1 MSYVVRAFPVLEGQE
16 DRVRE
21 LARAMA
27 AERSAEAA
35 KFYSAFGVR
44 HESWHLQ
51 ETPQGLWVIA
61 VSDIDEPDQRAAE
74 YAAATEEFAGW
85 FKQQV
90 LALSGIDPQTQPLGP
105 PTEALFSISAEAPRP
120 VAAAIDLWERF
131 RAGTISEA
139 ENIPEAQWDFRPGEG
154 ARSVRELAIHVA
166 QAGVGFATEL
176 TNGAGS
182 LARLFDESARAE
194 WMAKY
199 PRAESRAEI
208 LALLRDTMADGA
220 KLLRTRGEALASDT
234 IKMFG
239 GPTSRLTA
247 LQFAMS
253 HEMYHRGQLTT
264 YARGLGHVPILT
276 QQAQS
281 KKR

>member
-16 DRVRE
+16 DKVRE
-21 LARAMA
+21 LARALA
-27 AERSAEAA
+27 AERSAEAS
-35 KFYSAFGVR
+35 KFYAAFGVR

-51 ETPQGLWVIA
+51 QTPHGLWVIA
-61 VSDIDEPDQRAAE
+61 VSDIDQPDQRAAE
-74 YAAATEEFAGW
+74 YAASTEGFAGW

-90 LALSGIDPQTQPLGP
+90 LALSGIDPDTQPLGP
-105 PTEALFSISAEAPRP
+105 PTETLLSISAEAPRP

-154 ARSVRELAIHVA
+154 ARRVRELAVHVA

-176 TNGAGS
+176 TNGATS

-208 LALLRDTMADGA
+208 LALLRDTMADA
-220 KLLRTRGEALASDT
+220 ARLLRARGEALASDT

-264 YARGLGHVPILT
+264 YARGLGHVPVLT
-276 QQAQS
+276 QQS
-281 KKR
+281 RKR

>member
-16 DRVRE
+16 GRVRE

-27 AERSAEAA
+27 GERSAEAA
-35 KFYSAFGVR
+35 RFYAAFGVR

-51 ETPQGLWVIA
+51 QTPNGLWVIA
-61 VSDIDEPDQRAAE
+61 VSDIDQPDQRAVE
-74 YAAATEEFAGW
+74 YAASTEEFAGW

-90 LALSGIDPQTQPLGP
+90 LALSGIDPETRPLGP
-105 PTEALFSISAEAPRP
+105 PTETLLSISAAAPRP
-120 VAAAIDLWERF
+120 VAATIDLWERF

-139 ENIPEAQWDFRPGEG
+139 ENIPEAEWDFRPGDG
-154 ARSVRELAIHVA
+154 ARSVRELAIHIA

-176 TNGAGS
+176 TDPEGS
-182 LARLFDESARAE
+182 LARLFDESARAA

-199 PRAESRAEI
+199 PPAHTRGEVLE
-208 LALLRDTMADGA
+208 LLRATMADA
-220 KLLRTRGEALASDT
+220 AQWLRARGEALASDT

-247 LQFAMS
+247 LQFALS
-253 HEMYHRGQLTT
+253 HEMYHRGQLTS
-264 YARGLGHVPILT
+264 YARGLGHVPVLT
-276 QQAQS
+276 QQTRSRQ
-281 KKR
+281 R

>member
-16 DRVRE
+16 ERVRE

-27 AERSAEAA
+27 GERSAEASR
-35 KFYSAFGVR
+35 FYAAFGVR

-51 ETPQGLWVIA
+51 QTPNGPWVIA
-61 VSDIDEPDQRAAE
+61 VSDIDQPDQRAVE
-74 YAAATEEFAGW
+74 YAASTEEFAGW

-90 LALSGIDPQTQPLGP
+90 LALSGIDPETQPLGP
-105 PTEALFSISAEAPRP
+105 PTETLLSISAAAPRP
-120 VAAAIDLWERF
+120 VAATIDLWERF

-139 ENIPEAQWDFRPGEG
+139 ENIPEAEWDFRPGDG

-176 TNGAGS
+176 TNPEGS
-182 LARLFDESARAE
+182 LARLFDESARAG
-194 WMAKY
+194 WMARY
-199 PRAESRAEI
+199 PPAHTRAEV
-208 LALLRDTMADGA
+208 LALLRATMADGA
-220 KLLRTRGEALASDT
+220 KLLRARGEALASDT

-247 LQFAMS
+247 LQFALS
-253 HEMYHRGQLTT
+253 HEMYHRGQLTS
-264 YARGLGHVPILT
+264 YARGLGHVPVLT
-276 QQAQS
+276 QQTQS
-281 KKR
+281 RQR